1 MGTTTKSTVD
11 DTDTYAVIGA
21 AIEVHRRLGQGFL
34 EAVYQEA
41 LSIEILERSIPHQ
54 REVALPIVY
63 RDRTLLC
70 SYRADFVCFGDVIVE
85 LKAVR
90 QLTDVDKAQVI
101 NYLKATG
108 LSRGLLLNFGAPSLE
123 HKRLVNKLSQSA
135 KSV

>member
-1 MGTTTKSTVD
+1 MD
-11 DTDTYAVIGA
+11 DDETYGVIGA

-41 LSIEILERSIPHQ
+41 LEIEFGERGISHR
-54 REVALPIVY
+54 REVAIPIVY
-63 RDRTLLC
+63 RDRTLTC
-70 SYRADFVCFGDVIVE
+70 SYRADFVCHDDVIVE

-90 QLTDVDKAQVI
+90 ALTDVDKAQLI

-108 LSRGLLLNFGAPSLE
+108 LSRGLLLNFGAASLE
-123 HKRLVNKLSQSA
+123 HRRVINRLSPSE

>member
-41 LSIEILERSIPHQ
+41 LSIELLERSIPHQ